1 VNLSVAVRAG
11 ETYLHVEGGLPVGT
25 YPRLAIYSS
34 DVIVPNIA
42 LDSPLWDP
50 GVAWSVRDRMRN
62 RGNEK
67 GRAIALWHRALG
79 SEPTPFAVLTWH
91 TEGAGP
97 FYVFAVGTRNNL
109 NAPLRRQLEAALL
122 AVLLTA
128 SKHREAPVAPEWQDT
143 LRWATVHF
151 LHAPHGDRKEYATA
165 AIRHAKRLGF
175 DRHQPPPAAPAAMS
189 ESWLGE
195 RNFRPQGQ
203 VG

>member
-34 DVIVPNIA
+34 DEIVPNIA
-42 LDSPLWDP
+42 LASPLWDP
-50 GVAWSVRDRMRN
+50 GVAWSVHDRMRN
-62 RGNEK
+62 RGDEK
-67 GRAIALWHRALG
+67 GRAIALWHRARG

-91 TEGAGP
+91 TEGTGP

-109 NAPLRRQLEAALL
+109 NAPLRRLLEAALL
-122 AVLLTA
+122 GVMLTA
-128 SKHREAPVAPEWQDT
+128 SKHRDAPVAPEWQDT

-165 AIRHAKRLGF
+165 AIRQAKRLGF
-175 DRHQPPPAAPAAMS
+175 ERHQPPPAAPAAMS
-189 ESWLGE
+189 ETWLGE
-195 RNFRPQGQ
+195 RTFGAQGR
-203 VG
+203 VS

>member
-11 ETYLHVEGGLPVGT
+11 ETYLYVEGGLPVGT

-62 RGNEK
+62 RGDEK
-67 GRAIALWHRALG
+67 GRAIALWHRVRG

-91 TEGAGP
+91 TEGTGP
-97 FYVFAVGTRNNL
+97 LYVFSLGTRNNL

-122 AVLLTA
+122 AAMLTA

-151 LHAPHGDRKEYATA
+151 LHAPHGDRKEYATV
-165 AIRHAKRLGF
+165 AIRQAKRLGF
-175 DRHQPPPAAPAAMS
+175 ERHQPPPAAPAAMS
-189 ESWLGE
+189 ETWLGE
-195 RNFRPQGQ
+195 RNFGAQGW
-203 VG
+203 GR